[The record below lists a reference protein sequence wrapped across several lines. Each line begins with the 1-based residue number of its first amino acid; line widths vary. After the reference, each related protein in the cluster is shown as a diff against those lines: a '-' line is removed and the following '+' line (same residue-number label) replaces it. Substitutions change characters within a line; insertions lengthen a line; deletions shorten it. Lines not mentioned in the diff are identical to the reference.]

1 MKHQRWFI
9 GYKRA
14 AAALAAFV
22 ISAVMLSAYPAAFAA
37 PDDEVDPPQAAEQ
50 DSGRESGTI
59 RGSRNSSSS
68 AKSSVDDEQ
77 DDKNSGN
84 KRASVSDEDLDAD
97 DEVSDENSDA
107 DDEAE
112 ATPTPDPRVGENGR
126 PILNENECA
135 ILVNTLNGEVMFEQN
150 SNERVYPASTT
161 KIMTALLTLEAIE
174 RGEINLNSSFL
185 IMPEMLVDLP
195 ADGSSMLLKE
205 GEAMTVEQ
213 LLQGLLVQSGNDAA
227 QALAI
232 VVCGDIPTF
241 VQRMNDKAAEL
252 ELTGTNYVNP
262 HGLHDDN
269 QYTTAADLAKL
280 TAEAMKNKT
289 FREIVSTAKVVI
301 PATDKTS
308 TRTFISTNGLLSTL
322 RYGNYYYPNAVGV
335 KTGHTSQAGYCLVA
349 AAREGDLE
357 VISVLMKGGGEDD
370 RHLDSRNMLK
380 YALDNNKAVTAVK
393 KGDMISEIKV
403 KFGSGTDHTTLSV
416 DSDILVT
423 IPEDASPDDLVLEPQ
438 TAEYIAAPVN
448 AGDEIGTVNVVL
460 DGNVVG
466 SGTLIADNGVKRHP
480 LGFLMQFFSFIWS
493 FTAVRVI
500 VIVLAAALLIFIVYM
515 IVNIRRNIKIAERR
529 RRVYGKNS
537 RRGR

>member
-9 GYKRA
+9 GYKRL
-14 AAALAAFV
+14 AAALAAFM
-22 ISAVMLSAYPAAFAA
+22 ICAVMLSAYPAAFAA
-37 PDDEVDPPQAAEQ
+37 PDEESEPLRTVAAEQ
-50 DSGRESGTI
+50 DSERESGTI
-59 RGSRNSSSS
+59 RGSRNASSS
-68 AKSSVDDEQ
+68 AKSSVDDEKT
-77 DDKNSGN
+77 DENGDNRRTSASDKN
-84 KRASVSDEDLDAD
+84 AD
-97 DEVSDENSDA
+97 DEKEEE
-107 DDEAE
+107 DEAE
-112 ATPTPDPRVGENGR
+112 ATPAPDPRVGENGR
-126 PILNENECA
+126 PILSENECA

-174 RGEINLNSSFL
+174 RDEINLNSAFL
-185 IMPEMLVDLP
+185 VMPEMLADLP

-205 GEAMTVEQ
+205 GEAITVEQ

-252 ELTGTNYVNP
+252 GLTGTNYVNT

-280 TAEAMKNKT
+280 TSEAMKHNT
-289 FREIVSTAKVVI
+289 FREIVSTAKIVI
-301 PATDKTS
+301 PATNKTS
-308 TRTFISTNGLLSTL
+308 ARTFISTNGLLSTL
-322 RYGNYYYPNAVGV
+322 RYGNYYYPNAIGV

-349 AAREGDLE
+349 AAKEGDLE
-357 VISVLMKGGGEDD
+357 VVSVLMRGSGEDD

-416 DSDILVT
+416 DSDIVVT
-423 IPEDASPDDLVLEPQ
+423 IPEDASSDDLVLEPQ
-438 TAEYIAAPVN
+438 TADYIAAPVN

-460 DGNVVG
+460 DGKVVG
-466 SGTLIADNGVKRHP
+466 SGKLIADNSVKRHP
-480 LGFLMQFFSFIWS
+480 LGFLMQFFSFVWS

-515 IVNIRRNIKIAERR
+515 IINIRRNIIIAERR

-537 RRGR
+537 RRRR